1 MLLHQLLAIQQKEN
15 TIFGRNYYIYN
26 MNKEITE
33 KDLNEITLYAEA
45 YKQNVINVQEF
56 RDNISNI
63 LLGQHKYH

>member
-1 MLLHQLLAIQQKEN
+1 
-15 TIFGRNYYIYN
+15 

-45 YKQNVINVQEF
+45 YKQNVINMQEF
-56 RDNISNI
+56 RDNVSNI